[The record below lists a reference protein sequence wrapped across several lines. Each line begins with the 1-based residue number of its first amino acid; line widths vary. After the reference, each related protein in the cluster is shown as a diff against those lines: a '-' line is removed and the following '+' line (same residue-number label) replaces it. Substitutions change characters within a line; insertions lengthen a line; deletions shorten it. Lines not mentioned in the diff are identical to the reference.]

1 MKLESALSSINRIL
15 RATAKT
21 FSLQSIEYQNMKYLV
36 ESIADNIDIF
46 IKTNKGEPIKLSRSK
61 TALRGLKN
69 FQSDIEETLEVM
81 REAGTVLKQAKKYD
95 PTLTAARL
103 QKPVDAKRIRKK
115 AVMRAAENNL
125 VPDWYAAIDEID
137 DPKLQAAARDRFAN
151 PQRLKGEARERQC
164 DEAIEYVRKCL
175 LDEGAAL
182 KELDVEKSKK
192 LGKGATLAEAL
203 ATQK

>member
-1 MKLESALSSINRIL
+1 
-15 RATAKT
+15 
-21 FSLQSIEYQNMKYLV
+21 MKYLV
-36 ESIADNIDIF
+36 ESIANNIDIF

-69 FQSDIEETLEVM
+69 FQSDIEETLETM

-95 PTLTAARL
+95 PTLTASRL
-103 QKPVDAKRIRKK
+103 QKPVDAKRIRMK

-125 VPDWYAAIDEID
+125 IPDWYAAIDEID
-137 DPKLQAAARDRFAN
+137 DPKLQAAARDKFTN

-164 DEAIEYVRKCL
+164 NEAIEYVRKCL
-175 LDEGAAL
+175 LNEGAAL
-182 KELDVEKSKK
+182 KELDVEKSEK
-192 LGKGATLAEAL
+192 LGRGATLAEAL